1 MKTNISKAQIEVWE
15 WKEKAFRELEKVP
28 VDERIEYISKKTQN
42 TIERIKKR
50 KRALV

>member
-1 MKTNISKAQIEVWE
+1 MKTNISKAQLEVWE

-28 VDERIEYISKKTQN
+28 VVKRIEYIFKKTQN

-50 KRALV
+50 KQALV